1 MSSNRQKL
9 ITPRRILSL
18 LTLALVIFV
27 VYKARDQIASA
38 VDYLAAANIWVVL
51 LIIPEQL
58 FMYYCLGQMFFSY
71 LHHKKGFKKVS
82 PWTLSRVSFE
92 INFVNHAI
100 PSGGIAGLGYT
111 AWRLKQLGSSIGQ
124 TSFAYILRYVITIL
138 ANQTQVLIAL
148 AFLVVTGGIAA
159 GAWWIVWLALALSLG
174 ITAVMVVLM
183 VIVSSRK
190 RIDWFTKI
198 SEKVCNKVVKTLTRG
213 RKTRAFPTGTIEQY
227 FLDIHQNLLS
237 ARRHKSILIKPII
250 WGIIYN
256 FLECATFWIIGISM
270 GHPEILPHVMVGVAI
285 ASVVGSVIPLPGGVG
300 GYEGTMIFIMT
311 SLGLDLALVTA
322 VVITTRV
329 LVLVGT
335 IVSGYGFYQHAISK
349 LGQKEKQDIM
359 QGTAV
364 KRELNQKP

>member
-1 MSSNRQKL
+1 MSNNKNSQKKL
-9 ITPRRILSL
+9 ITPRRVLSV

-27 VYKARDQIASA
+27 VYKAHDQIFEA
-38 VDYLAAANIWVVL
+38 VNYLATANIWVVL

-71 LHHKKGFKKVS
+71 LHGKKGFKKVS
-82 PWTLSRVSFE
+82 PWTLTRVSFE
-92 INFVNHAI
+92 LNFVNHAI
-100 PSGGIAGLGYT
+100 PSGGIAGLGY
-111 AWRLKQLGSSIGQ
+111 ASWRLKQFGSSVGQ

-148 AFLVVTGGIAA
+148 AFLIITGGIVS

-174 ITAVMVVLM
+174 ITAVMVALVI
-183 VIVSSRK
+183 IVSSRK
-190 RIDWFTKI
+190 RINWFVKI
-198 SEKVCNKVVKTLTRG
+198 SEKACNWVVRTFTFG
-213 RKTRAFPTGTIEQY
+213 HKTRAFQPGVIEKY

-237 ARRHKSILIKPII
+237 ARKHKSILIKPII

-329 LVLVGT
+329 LILVGT

-349 LGQKEKQDIM
+349 LGKKEKDAIM
-359 QGTAV
+359 QGQVTD
-364 KRELNQKP
+364 E